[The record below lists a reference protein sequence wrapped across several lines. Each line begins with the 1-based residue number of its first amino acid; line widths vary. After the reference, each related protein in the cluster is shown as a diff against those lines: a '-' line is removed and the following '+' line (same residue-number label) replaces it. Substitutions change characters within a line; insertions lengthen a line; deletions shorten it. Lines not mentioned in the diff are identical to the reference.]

1 MEFQKIK
8 SGKNKVQI
16 LHRGFRTQWN
26 RGPQGPM
33 ATTYFRCVVTGCN
46 AMLATT
52 GDLEGDLVLK
62 YHRTEQHTHPPDIS
76 ANIVSFSLHEFR
88 DTVKSNPDCS
98 GKTTLEE
105 ITTGALAGVE
115 TPNKLDLARK
125 LPTYRQVKDQAYR
138 QRKA

>member
-76 ANIVSFSLHEFR
+76 ANIVSSSLHEFR
-88 DTVKSNPDCS
+88 DTVKINAKELSVDLLPPGLPSPVRQSCRS
-98 GKTTLEE
+98 P
-105 ITTGALAGVE
+105 LADRQFHFHGVH
-115 TPNKLDLARK
+115 
-125 LPTYRQVKDQAYR
+125 
-138 QRKA
+138 